1 MAEGKEDREYL
12 GLEAGMRDLR
22 YSVDNLVFKA
32 VKSALP
38 EKLGAVAAVAHA
50 LEVSFRAGMQAQNK
64 LASMMAATGR
74 GLNQHT
80 QALNIQG
87 VTFEKAVAAAADTFT
102 AGLRTNV
109 KSSAVLIGQLKVLD
123 LDTKAAAQFLAHNTQ
138 LLGVNARQSQATLKG
153 AVETAAAYRI
163 SGDAMISAMRALRKT
178 LESASA
184 AYGPKVATAITQA
197 TTELQGRVGQGSQGA
212 LESVINQLAAGT
224 EESNKLLLRLG
235 VPLEMFASQDP
246 KEITR
251 GVEMAMQTVKSIT
264 GGVRGGAAAGIMKD
278 AIAKGWG
285 INDSFILLADKLA
298 DPLHKLDEKSLKELN
313 MLALQNDLSQNL
325 SLILTPLKES
335 ALKMLNV
342 AAEFT
347 AKVVGFLGPIVKY
360 LGQAVLVL
368 TAMKGLSVLTLAALT
383 VDKFMQKFK
392 GPGKNFIGPVL
403 PLRHRIKNTGTN
415 FIKSLAPEGG
425 MAGLRAKGAKS
436 AFARMLGQRFAFG
449 ALGGPIGIGISLAL
463 PMILG
468 GLTSLFGS
476 KSERDRK
483 EDEAQEERKRTA
495 DALSNKS
502 PQLIQLQSIA
512 ANMRQANAVW
522 NEINNRSAEDNAKSH
537 ELLANLHD
545 IQGDNN
551 TFGMP
556 VSENK

>member
-1 MAEGKEDREYL
+1 MAEGKKDREYL

-298 DPLHKLDEKSLKELN
+298 DPLHKLDEKALEELN
-313 MLALQNDLSQNL
+313 LLALQNDLSQNL
-325 SLILTPLKES
+325 SLIFTPVKES
-335 ALKMLNV
+335 VLKTLNAV
-342 AAEFT
+342 AKLTVE
-347 AKVVGFLGPIVKY
+347 VVKYLGPIVKY
-360 LGQAVLVL
+360 LSQAILVL
-368 TAMKGLSVLTLAALT
+368 TAMKVLQTVMAQAMTSPLLGLRGTIAEKGFRGAG
-383 VDKFMQKFK
+383 KGFWEKGKGFM
-392 GPGKNFIGPVL
+392 
-403 PLRHRIKNTGTN
+403 
-415 FIKSLAPEGG
+415 KSLAPKVGQGKVAWAKALGG
-425 MAGLRAKGAKS
+425 
-436 AFARMLGQRFAFG
+436 RFAMG

-463 PMILG
+463 PVILG